1 MDDRRVVYGY
11 LFPEEA
17 ERLLGGGQVSDDRTA
32 LALATRAG
40 PEPLTPHEV
49 FAIQSGALGDVHLS
63 SGGRGIDIRPDLLPW
78 ARANRGLLR
87 RYVGTWGATDIF
99 VASWGG
105 TRLTAADNAVVGL
118 TGVRRDTTDGRYGH
132 TTEER
137 VIALNDRA
145 RQVFGAAPQFVL
157 TNELQPVNEEDLA
170 ARP

>member
-1 MDDRRVVYGY
+1 MAKSKRRYVCQACGGIS
-11 LFPEEA
+11 PRWQGQCPDCA
-17 ERLLGGGQVSDDRTA
+17 EWNTLVEDVP
-32 LALATRAG
+32 AT
-40 PEPLTPHEV
+40 V
-49 FAIQSGALGDVHLS
+49 FSQKHNLS

-78 ARANRGLLR
+78 ARATRGLLR